1 MWTQLPHVSA
11 KTAAYRLLRSLAG
24 LFEVLICFDD
34 LPAAFDPD
42 FDVRAPGILPIRGSP
57 ASTSS
62 HARSA
67 ADSKSGASTG
77 RTCQPVTCLPS
88 TLMDRIF
95 GNSRRK
101 LWWCSWVVAS

>member
-1 MWTQLPHVSA
+1 VLSSTPGNAKPIFRTVSKLVVLPCF
-11 KTAAYRLLRSLAG
+11 
-24 LFEVLICFDD
+24 FEVLIRFGD

-42 FDVRAPGILPIRGSP
+42 FEVRAPGILPIRGSS

-77 RTCQPVTCLPS
+77 NTCQPVTRLS
-88 TLMDRIF
+88 NT
-95 GNSRRK
+95 
-101 LWWCSWVVAS
+101 